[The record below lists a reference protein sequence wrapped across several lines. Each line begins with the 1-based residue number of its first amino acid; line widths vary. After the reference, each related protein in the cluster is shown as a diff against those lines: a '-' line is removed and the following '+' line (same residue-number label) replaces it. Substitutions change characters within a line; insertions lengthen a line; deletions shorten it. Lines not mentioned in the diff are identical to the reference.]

1 MIDPR
6 GQRFAAAVT
15 TLVLAVALL
24 SDSTWLL
31 VAQAAAFAAGLLL
44 GPASSPYAWVFRTV
58 VRPRIGPRA
67 DLEDAAP
74 PRFAQGCGLAFTVLA
89 LLGVALG
96 MPVLTTVAVSA
107 ALAAAFLN
115 AAFGVCLGCEIYL
128 RLRRAGV
135 PLRLSRSA

>member
-1 MIDPR
+1 VIDPR

-58 VRPRIGPRA
+58 VRPRIGPPA

>member
-1 MIDPR
+1 
-6 GQRFAAAVT
+6 VT

-58 VRPRIGPRA
+58 VRPRIGPPA

>member
-58 VRPRIGPRA
+58 VRPRIGPPA

>member
-1 MIDPR
+1 
-6 GQRFAAAVT
+6 VT

-58 VRPRIGPRA
+58 VRPRIGPPA

-96 MPVLTTVAVSA
+96 MPVLTTVVVSA